1 MRAIA
6 VVPGTAQVSLVDRS
20 EPSITSP
27 DEVKVRIV
35 RVGICGTDREEAAGG
50 RALAPSDQTDL
61 VIGHE
66 MFGQVVEVG
75 KAVTRVKQEDY
86 AVFTVRRGCGK
97 CMPCAMNRPDMC
109 RTGAYKERG
118 IWGADG
124 YQTEYV
130 VDKEQYAVLI
140 PTELEQVGVLT
151 EPMSVAEKAI
161 DEAVRLQ
168 FARLPDAL
176 ATPDWLQ
183 GRNCL
188 VAGLGPIGLLAALA
202 LRLRGAKVFGLDIV
216 DAASVRAQW
225 LTAIN
230 GQYVDARQ
238 VPADR
243 VNDVLGPMDVIIEA
257 TGIAALEFNLLDAL
271 ALDGVYVLT
280 GIPGGHRPI
289 EIEGSELI
297 SRLVLG
303 NRVMVGSVNASRDHY
318 QIAVDDLMAAHL
330 QWGDHLTRLITD
342 RYPHSE
348 FMTALGR
355 HDENEIKV
363 VLEWGTSV
371 RLAHRVRT
379 RKPIRTGSFI

>member
-1 MRAIA
+1 MKAIA
-6 VVPGTAQVSLVDRS
+6 VVPGTTQVRLVDRP
-20 EPSITSP
+20 EPSITIP

-50 RALAPSDQTDL
+50 RALAPPGEKDL

-66 MFGQVVEVG
+66 MLGQVIEAG
-75 KAVTRVKQEDY
+75 KGVTRVKQGDY

-97 CMPCAMNRPDMC
+97 CMPCSMNRSDMC
-109 RTGAYKERG
+109 RTGDYRERG

-124 YQTEYV
+124 YQTAFA
-130 VDKEQYAVLI
+130 VDKEQYVVRI
-140 PTELEQVGVLT
+140 PRELERIGVLT
-151 EPMSVAEKAI
+151 EPLSVAEKAI

-168 FARLPDAL
+168 FARLPNAL

-183 GRNCL
+183 GRHCL

-202 LRLRGAKVFGLDIV
+202 LRLRGAEVFGLDVV
-216 DAASVRAQW
+216 DEASARPQW
-225 LTAIN
+225 LAGI
-230 GQYVDARQ
+230 GGHYADARQ

-243 VNDVLGPMDVIIEA
+243 VSEVLGPMELIVEA

-280 GIPGGHRPI
+280 GIPGGRRPI
-289 EIEGSELI
+289 EIAGAELI

-318 QIAVDDLMAAHL
+318 QMAVDDLMNAHL
-330 QWGDHLTRLITD
+330 RWGDHLDRLVTT
-342 RYPHSE
+342 RYPHTE
-348 FMTALGR
+348 FLAALGH
-355 HDENEIKV
+355 HDENEIKG
-363 VLEWGTSV
+363 VLEWGT
-371 RLAHRVRT
+371 
-379 RKPIRTGSFI
+379 